1 MRLNFKHIEISNFLC
16 FENETF
22 DFDKHNGLVLICGKN
37 MDIVGSKN
45 GTGKCLDPYTSL
57 TIEIPS
63 DQSSLTRLSMFFNVD
78 KPDNKLTVNL
88 LDIYNLFKI
97 YPELKRKLNVL
108 TRFGFKTIEECAIT
122 AKNSEVFEVETETG
136 KILQTSPD
144 HLLLN
149 DKNEWVKVKTLSK
162 DDKICTKDGLE
173 RIVTCEKLF
182 IVKDLYDIQVADVHE
197 FYANGFVSH
206 NSSIVSSIVYALY
219 GQTPNNVKNSSI
231 YNRFTKSKELNVALW
246 FEIDDKQYKVISS
259 TNKYGNPQCQ
269 LLELAKDGTEIDLT
283 KSSIAETRKFIANE
297 LLHCDID
304 LFLRTIMLTSD
315 NTYNFFKLSKG
326 DKRLFIEQLFDIGDF
341 GLMYNAIHSKI
352 LSLEKTVTL
361 KQNTLIN
368 LNKNKEQYCKLLNDY
383 DIQQKDILAKILN
396 ELKELTKKYEQ
407 LKNITITN
415 HTDEIAKY
423 NSSLNKIL
431 DAQTKANEYI
441 NDKTAKISNCKL
453 KIKHLEKA
461 NDNNLKIINKH
472 NELLSRLC
480 DDCKII
486 FKDYYDLNTYQSET
500 AENNKQIEKL
510 TSELSVYT
518 KELESCNSK
527 KSVIVEKL
535 ELVNKKIKD
544 LTAESNTVNQ
554 KIAELN
560 AKIKFKKQE
569 YEQHKNEV
577 NPYKKLLNVTE
588 QNIDAEEKELAKI
601 VDEYNHYEYAQN
613 IVSPDSIRK
622 IVVKEM
628 ISILNNRIKYYLS
641 KIGSKFDTVFD
652 ENMNYTFITEGGE
665 CEYGSF
671 SSGEKMRIN
680 LATSFAFRDFLAFRS
695 NLTSNILI
703 LDELIDS
710 NLDSMAIENII
721 DILKEFVV
729 QYKNVVYLISHRK
742 EISDDIFNEIIQVVK
757 ENNISTIHYLSN

>member
-1 MRLNFKHIEISNFLC
+1 M
-16 FENETF
+16 
-22 DFDKHNGLVLICGKN
+22 
-37 MDIVGSKN
+37 SK
-45 GTGKCLDPYTSL
+45 
-57 TIEIPS
+57 
-63 DQSSLTRLSMFFNVD
+63 
-78 KPDNKLTVNL
+78 
-88 LDIYNLFKI
+88 
-97 YPELKRKLNVL
+97 
-108 TRFGFKTIEECAIT
+108 
-122 AKNSEVFEVETETG
+122 
-136 KILQTSPD
+136 
-144 HLLLN
+144 
-149 DKNEWVKVKTLSK
+149 
-162 DDKICTKDGLE
+162 
-173 RIVTCEKLF
+173 
-182 IVKDLYDIQVADVHE
+182 
-197 FYANGFVSH
+197 
-206 NSSIVSSIVYALY
+206 
-219 GQTPNNVKNSSI
+219 
-231 YNRFTKSKELNVALW
+231 
-246 FEIDDKQYKVISS
+246 
-259 TNKYGNPQCQ
+259 
-269 LLELAKDGTEIDLT
+269 
-283 KSSIAETRKFIANE
+283 
-297 LLHCDID
+297 
-304 LFLRTIMLTSD
+304 
-315 NTYNFFKLSKG
+315 
-326 DKRLFIEQLFDIGDF
+326 
-341 GLMYNAIHSKI
+341 
-352 LSLEKTVTL
+352 
-361 KQNTLIN
+361 
-368 LNKNKEQYCKLLNDY
+368 
-383 DIQQKDILAKILN
+383 
-396 ELKELTKKYEQ
+396 
-407 LKNITITN
+407 
-415 HTDEIAKY
+415 
-423 NSSLNKIL
+423 
-431 DAQTKANEYI
+431 
-441 NDKTAKISNCKL
+441 
-453 KIKHLEKA
+453 
-461 NDNNLKIINKH
+461 
-472 NELLSRLC
+472 LC

-500 AENNKQIEKL
+500 AENDKQIEKL

-569 YEQHKNEV
+569 YEQHKNEA